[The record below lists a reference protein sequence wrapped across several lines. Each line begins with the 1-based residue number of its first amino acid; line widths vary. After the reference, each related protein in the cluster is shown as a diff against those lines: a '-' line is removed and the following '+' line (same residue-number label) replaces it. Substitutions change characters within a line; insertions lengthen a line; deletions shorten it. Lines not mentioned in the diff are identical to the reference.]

1 MPALATPPA
10 LEPVA
15 PERFAT
21 TGRDLEVI
29 VRWRGQD
36 PAALRRALRHV
47 AGDGYRPIAT
57 QRLLEGRWL
66 CRFAAEPHAGAAE
79 ADGLVLRLRVAGV
92 HVVRHHRCVGRP
104 TA

>member
-10 LEPVA
+10 ADAPA

-29 VRWRGQD
+29 VRWRGRD
-36 PAALRRALRHV
+36 PEALRRALWHV
-47 AGDGYRPIAT
+47 AGDGYRPVAT

-66 CRFAAEPHAGAAE
+66 CRFAAEPHAGAAQ

-92 HVVRHHRCVGRP
+92 QVMRHRRCVGRSP
-104 TA
+104 A